1 MATTRILL
9 ETPCGTIPVDVPLPP
24 LLPPLPAFPPA
35 GFPPAFPPAIPIPLP
50 DCSFVDHIGSAPEP
64 PEDSEPDP

>member
-1 MATTRILL
+1 VATVGITV
-9 ETPCGTIPVDVPLPP
+9 ETPCGPKTVSVPLPFN
-24 LLPPLPAFPPA
+24 LPPLPAFPPP
-35 GFPPAFPPAIPIPLP
+35 GFPPPFPPKLPFPLP